1 MTKYFDIDGN
11 EVPDVIS
18 KTEFEQKLGEE
29 KQKIESEYK
38 TKLDQSTVE
47 LNKNKEELLK
57 AQEALKDENPNGENF
72 KALREAVKAAEQKVL
87 EANKNSENVR
97 SELRANT
104 VNSLIRKFSGNDAEL
119 EKKIKFNM
127 ENSLAGMKAEND
139 DELSKKIE
147 AAYKLS
153 ADQSSINP
161 LRDVMG
167 SGSYGSQFKNS
178 KPVEFNERE
187 KGLGSKLGISD
198 KDREKYG
205 TDPRINN

>member
-47 LNKNKEELLK
+47 LNKSKEDLVA
-57 AQEALKDENPNGENF
+57 AQEALKNANPNGENF
-72 KALREAVKAAEQKVL
+72 KALREAVKIAEAKVD
-87 EANKNSENVR
+87 ESDKKTAQFIAQQRESTI
-97 SELRANT
+97 SG
-104 VNSLIRKFSGNDAEL
+104 LIKRFSNNDVEL

-153 ADQSSINP
+153 ADQSNINP

-187 KGLGSKLGISD
+187 KSLGSKLGISD